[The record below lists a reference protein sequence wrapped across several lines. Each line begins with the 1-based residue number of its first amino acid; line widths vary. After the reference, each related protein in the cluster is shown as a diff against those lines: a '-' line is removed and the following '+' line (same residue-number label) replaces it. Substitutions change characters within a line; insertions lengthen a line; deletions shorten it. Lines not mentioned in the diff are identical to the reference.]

1 VAIDVNNYQEKLF
14 HTKMMRSELDLDH
27 YLFGGTAKDKLPSKS
42 EREKVRQRLHEEIQE
57 IFYGRN
63 LDD

>member
-1 VAIDVNNYQEKLF
+1 
-14 HTKMMRSELDLDH
+14 LDH

-63 LDD
+63 LED